1 MKFVIRFI
9 LCFTVTIQSF
19 GKEVELDTFLI
30 NKEKEINAQLLVV
43 RATNDDQLRML
54 ENESLINLV
63 ESILAYPGT
72 FDYPFESFQT
82 LSTLKSPDDA
92 FRLFNWNIEDNNG
105 MNSHYCYVILR
116 SSPTKPNEVI
126 KFKEDHI
133 TIPPRP
139 ENTLVPST
147 WYGALYYKI
156 IPVQKGTKTLY
167 TMIGYNGGGRGTN
180 KKILD
185 VFYFKG
191 KSLKLGYPIFQ
202 EAENS
207 KHLLRRVFF
216 EYSEKANIS
225 VNLNTQLN
233 AIVFD
238 HLVPEQTNLVGMYDF
253 YVPDMTYDAYSWLGD
268 IWQYKED
275 LVAVNKENRKTRIYA
290 PAENDSTDADFV
302 DVKDE
307 WLDPV
312 DGNPLGGGS
321 NAVAPL
327 ENAGEEKPPK
337 VKHKDRQ
344 HRKGWFRNRKEPRS
358 AIRD

>member
-1 MKFVIRFI
+1 MKFAVHFI
-9 LCFTVTIQSF
+9 LFLALTSFTYA
-19 GKEVELDTFLI
+19 KEVQIDTFLLK
-30 NKEKEINAQLLVV
+30 KEQEINAQLLQL
-43 RATNDDQLRML
+43 RATKEDQMRQI
-54 ENESLINLV
+54 ENETLITLV

-105 MNSHYCYVILR
+105 LNSHYCYVILP
-116 SSPTKPNEVI
+116 SNGNKPNEVI

-139 ENTLVPST
+139 ENTLVPTT
-147 WYGALYYKI
+147 WYGALYYNI
-156 IPVQKGTKTLY
+156 IPVQKGSKTLY
-167 TMIGYNGGGRGTN
+167 TMIGYSGGGRGTN

-202 EAENS
+202 ESENS
-207 KHLLRRVFF
+207 KQLLRRVFF

-225 VNLNTQLN
+225 VNLNTQLD

-238 HLVPEQTNLVGMYDF
+238 HLVPETSNLEGMYDF
-253 YVPDMTYDAYSWLGD
+253 YVPDMTYDGYSWLGD

-275 LVAVNKENRKTRIYA
+275 LVAVNKVNRKTRVYG
-290 PAENDSTDADFV
+290 PAEDDSVNAEFI

-307 WLDPV
+307 WIDPV

-321 NAVAPL
+321 NAIAPI
-327 ENAGEEKPPK
+327 ETVTDTKPTK
-337 VKHKDRQ
+337 IKRKDRQ
-344 HRKGWFRNRKEPRS
+344 HKKGWFRNRKEPRS